1 MNETTATTPYEQPKI
16 ESSSDVAGL
25 LTFKPHKGGGGNNGG
40 GGGNN
45 HHS

>member
-1 MNETTATTPYEQPKI
+1 MNNNTPYEQPKI

-25 LTFKPHKGGGGNNGG
+25 LTFKNHGGGKGGGNHGG
-40 GGGNN
+40 G

>member
-1 MNETTATTPYEQPKI
+1 MNDNTATTPYEQPKI

-25 LTFKPHKGGGGNNGG
+25 LTFKPPRGG
-40 GGGNN
+40 GGGHGGGGSN

>member
-1 MNETTATTPYEQPKI
+1 MNENTAAAPYEQPKI

-25 LTFKPHKGGGGNNGG
+25 LTFKRHQRGGGDNG

>member
-1 MNETTATTPYEQPKI
+1 MNDNTATTPYEQPKI

-25 LTFKPHKGGGGNNGG
+25 LTFKGRPGG
-40 GGGNN
+40 GGGNQGGGGN